1 MTNLKNEAALTVLI
15 AGGYGHVGSNIARHI
30 REKYPEINLK
40 LGGRNPGKG
49 LKIATE
55 IGQTECIFLDV
66 TQPFD
71 SESAGNPDLIIAALQ
86 DHKNVLFDAAV
97 ENNISYISITRTA
110 DEVAPMIFKAL
121 QKQPS
126 CKLVLTDHWQAGVL
140 TIVAK
145 QAAEQFQQIDTI
157 ETACVYDELDP
168 IGPMIANQMDSFV
181 ARALIREKKNWKFVD
196 ATEHPR
202 DFYLADGTAARGYP
216 MGTLDVPSL
225 ASLTDASNVR
235 FDIVI
240 GQSIGT
246 NQGKSAS
253 HDLYVDIEGT
263 LVSGRAAKIR
273 TIISNPAGQSH
284 LTALG
289 VLISVEGIFGLSGQ
303 AAPSKGGLYLPET
316 LLNATNAI
324 NTLKEFGVIITQTE
338 I

>member
-1 MTNLKNEAALTVLI
+1 MTNLKNTAALKVLI
-15 AGGYGHVGSNIARHI
+15 AGGYGHVGSNIARHL
-30 REKYPEINLK
+30 RKKHPEINLI
-40 LGGRNPGKG
+40 LGGRHPEKG
-49 LKIATE
+49 HQFAAE
-55 IGQTECIFLDV
+55 IGRTECIFLDV
-66 TQPFD
+66 NKPFD
-71 SESAGNPDLIIAALQ
+71 SDSAGSPDLIIAALQ
-86 DHKNVLFDAAV
+86 DHKNMLFDAAV

-121 QKQPS
+121 QKQPLS
-126 CKLVLTDHWQAGVL
+126 KLVLTDHWQAGVL

-145 QAAEQFQQIDTI
+145 QVAEQFQQINTI

-168 IGPMIANQMDSFV
+168 IGPMIAAQMDSFV
-181 ARALIREKKNWKFVD
+181 TRALIRNEKNWIFVD
-196 ATEHPR
+196 ATEYPR
-202 DFYLADGTAARGYP
+202 DFYLANGTAARGYP

-246 NQGKSAS
+246 NQGKNAS
-253 HDLYVDIEGT
+253 HDLYIDIEGI
-263 LVSGRAAKIR
+263 LVSGKPAKMR
-273 TIISNPAGQSH
+273 TIVSDPAGQSH

-303 AAPSKGGLYLPET
+303 LPPSNGGIYLPET
-316 LLNATNAI
+316 LLNATNAVK
-324 NTLKEFGVIITQTE
+324 TLKEFGVTITQTE